1 MLQAGLARSITNKVV
16 SQCFIQDKSF
26 TLFSLFRGLLR
37 LLKSSIGNLGAED
50 PFPRREFPKP
60 ALSWHVLCPSP
71 TACAG
76 DSLPALL
83 LPIVD

>member
-16 SQCFIQDKSF
+16 SQCFTQDKSF

-50 PFPRREFPKP
+50 PFPRREFPKL
-60 ALSWHVLCPSP
+60 ALSWHVLRPSP
-71 TACAG
+71 TACAE

-83 LPIVD
+83 PPIVD